1 MRCLHAKLQIANQA
15 AGQKSGG
22 CMQPA
27 DAGLALVTWQGWGV
41 LSVMAALTALLATI
55 LAWLLPF
62 PDRSIGR
69 QLAHYEDRMALKDRL
84 GAAPPFSAYLLT
96 VRRFNEW
103 LLEWF
108 GPSLSTQAFERCLA
122 IAFIFPVALLLVAL
136 LTNGMTDSRISPWQA
151 AVFAGAFAIIAF
163 VIVAA
168 FRNLLRLIE
177 HGWTMF
183 GGDHDLAATIARVL
197 LGAFA
202 FMVAFTISFAIAS
215 AFSGQVSNA
224 GSVLGAMAGGFALAF
239 ALAVAFA
246 LAGATLFSLAI
257 AVLAG
262 AALAFAS
269 EFSFLLFLF
278 FILLPL
284 VNASIDWLSW
294 GATRFFLQQ
303 AEIAEPDLL
312 GELKVFGAVLGTFA
326 SGAALMVTLTALL
339 PNALE
344 LMNLAFVSANLP
356 RFNWEAL
363 LHKALKA
370 PWTDGLFVTGMLM
383 TAIVPAAAHLTVG
396 LTGVLA
402 RLTPG
407 ADTAAHSIS
416 DHPEV
421 QLSPKEQAP
430 VKLTLIIS
438 RMWYIVAAC
447 VTFGVIAGA
456 SALVYVAHAP
466 VAQFLADTA
475 LCATSWSHGKCAWF

>member
-1 MRCLHAKLQIANQA
+1 
-15 AGQKSGG
+15 
-22 CMQPA
+22 MQPA

-41 LSVMAALTALLATI
+41 LSVMAVLTALLGTI

-62 PDRSIGR
+62 PDRSITS

-103 LLEWF
+103 LMEWF
-108 GPSLSTQAFERCLA
+108 GPSLSGKAFERCLA
-122 IAFIFPVALLLVAL
+122 IAFIFPVALLLVTL
-136 LTNGMTDSRISPWQA
+136 VTNGMTESRIAPWQVLLF
-151 AVFAGAFAIIAF
+151 AVAFAIIAY

-168 FRNLLRLIE
+168 FQNLLRLIE
-177 HGWTMF
+177 RSWVAF
-183 GGDHDLAATIARVL
+183 GGDQGLAQTIARVL
-197 LGAFA
+197 LGGFA
-202 FMVAFTISFAIAS
+202 FMVAFTIAFAIAS

-246 LAGATLFSLAI
+246 LAGATLFSITIAILAS
-257 AVLAG
+257 

-269 EFSFLLFLF
+269 EFTFLLFLF

-294 GATRFFLQQ
+294 GATRFFLKQ
-303 AEIAEPDLL
+303 AEIAEPDLV
-312 GELKVFGAVLGTFA
+312 GELRVAGAVAGTFV
-326 SGAALMVTLTALL
+326 SGALLMVTLTALL

-344 LMNLAFVSANLP
+344 LMNFAFVSANLP

-363 LHKALKA
+363 LNKAVAA

-383 TAIVPAAAHLTVG
+383 TAIVPAAAHFTIG

-407 ADTAAHSIS
+407 ASTAAHSIS

-421 QLSPKEQAP
+421 SLTAKEQVP
-430 VKLTLIIS
+430 VKIALIFS
-438 RMWYIVAAC
+438 RVWYLVAAG
-447 VTFGVIAGA
+447 VTAGVIAGA
-456 SALVYVAHAP
+456 SALVYFTHAP
-466 VAQFLADTA
+466 VAQFLANVA
-475 LCATSWSHGKCAWF
+475 LCATAWSHGKCGWF

>member
-1 MRCLHAKLQIANQA
+1 
-15 AGQKSGG
+15 
-22 CMQPA
+22 MQPA

-62 PDRSIGR
+62 PDRSIGS
-69 QLAHYEDRMALKDRL
+69 QLAAYEDRMALKDRL
-84 GAAPPFSAYLLT
+84 GAAPPFDAYTVT
-96 VRRFNEW
+96 VRRFNAW

-108 GPSLSTQAFERCLA
+108 GPSLSAQAFERCLA
-122 IAFIFPVALLLVAL
+122 IAFIFPVALLLVTLIA
-136 LTNGMTDSRISPWQA
+136 NGITANHIAPWQA
-151 AVFAGAFAIIAF
+151 LLFAGAFAIIAF

-168 FRNLLRLIE
+168 FRNLLRAIE
-177 HGWTMF
+177 HGWTAF
-183 GGDHDLAATIARVL
+183 GGDSGLATTIARVL
-197 LGAFA
+197 LGGFA

-215 AFSGQVSNA
+215 SFSGQVSNA
-224 GSVLGAMAGGFALAF
+224 GSMLGAMAGGFALAF

-246 LAGATLFSLAI
+246 LAGSTLFSITI

-269 EFSFLLFLF
+269 EFTFLLFLF

-294 GATRFFLQQ
+294 GVTRFLLKQ
-303 AEIAEPDLL
+303 AETAEPDIVGGLTVA
-312 GELKVFGAVLGTFA
+312 GVIAATFL
-326 SGAALMVTLTALL
+326 SGAALMAALTALL

-344 LMNLAFVSANLP
+344 LMNVAFASANLS

-363 LHKALKA
+363 GQKAVNA

-383 TAIVPAAAHLTVG
+383 TALVPAAAHLTIG

-402 RLTPG
+402 RFTPG
-407 ADTAAHSIS
+407 AKTAAHSIS

-421 QLSPKEQAP
+421 ALSPKEQVP
-430 VKLTLIIS
+430 VKIALLVS
-438 RMWYIVAAC
+438 RMWYVVAAC
-447 VTFGVIAGA
+447 VTIGVIAGA
-456 SALVYVAHAP
+456 GALIHVTHAP
-466 VAQFLADTA
+466 VAHFLADVA
-475 LCATSWSHGKCAWF
+475 QCSTSWSHGKCAWF

>member
-1 MRCLHAKLQIANQA
+1 
-15 AGQKSGG
+15 
-22 CMQPA
+22 MQPA

-41 LSVMAALTALLATI
+41 LSVMAVLTALLATI

-62 PDRSIGR
+62 PDRSISS

-103 LLEWF
+103 LMEWF
-108 GPSLSTQAFERCLA
+108 GPSFSGKAFERCLA
-122 IAFIFPVALLLVAL
+122 IAFIFPVALLLITL
-136 LTNGMTDSRISPWQA
+136 LTNGMTASRIAPWQVLLFA
-151 AVFAGAFAIIAF
+151 AAFAIIAY

-168 FRNLLRLIE
+168 FQNLLRLIE
-177 HGWTMF
+177 RGWVAF
-183 GGDHDLAATIARVL
+183 GGDQELATTIARVL
-197 LGAFA
+197 LGGFA
-202 FMVAFTISFAIAS
+202 FMVAFTIAFAIAS

-246 LAGATLFSLAI
+246 LAGATLFSITIAILAS
-257 AVLAG
+257 

-269 EFSFLLFLF
+269 EFTFLLFLF

-294 GATRFFLQQ
+294 GATRFFLKQ
-303 AEIAEPDLL
+303 AEIAEPDLA
-312 GELKVFGAVLGTFA
+312 GELRVAGAVAGTFV
-326 SGAALMVTLTALL
+326 SGALLMVTLTALL

-344 LMNLAFVSANLP
+344 LMNFAFVSANLP

-363 LHKALKA
+363 LNKAVAA

-383 TAIVPAAAHLTVG
+383 TAIVPAAAHFTIG
-396 LTGVLA
+396 LAGVLA

-407 ADTAAHSIS
+407 ASTAAHSIS

-421 QLSPKEQAP
+421 ALTAKEQVP
-430 VKLTLIIS
+430 VKIALIFS
-438 RMWYIVAAC
+438 RMWYFVAAG
-447 VTFGVIAGA
+447 VTASLIAGA
-456 SALVYVAHAP
+456 SALIYFTHAP
-466 VAQFLADTA
+466 VAQFLATVA
-475 LCATSWSHGKCAWF
+475 LCATSWSHGKCGWF